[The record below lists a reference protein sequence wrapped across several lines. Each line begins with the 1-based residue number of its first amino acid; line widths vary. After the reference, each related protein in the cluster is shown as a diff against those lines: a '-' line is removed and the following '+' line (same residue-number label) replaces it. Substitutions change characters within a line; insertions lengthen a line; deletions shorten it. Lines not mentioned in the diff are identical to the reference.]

1 MRAAR
6 ILSGWSVPPDRI
18 PERPPIE
25 DNGAIRKVPWQRD
38 MWIQASRGLPMAEI
52 EIRNTTWSILKN
64 DAFALTGCIWSL
76 EWAIL
81 F

>member
-1 MRAAR
+1 
-6 ILSGWSVPPDRI
+6 
-18 PERPPIE
+18 
-25 DNGAIRKVPWQRD
+25 
-38 MWIQASRGLPMAEI
+38 MAEI